1 MYKIKIEVR
10 GLEIV
15 DETEA
20 DRDKR
25 YITIRDLLISGGATT
40 QNASLMKQNLVDL
53 YDGAGNLID
62 TRWETVTVLESEQ
75 LPSPKEEA

>member
-1 MYKIKIEVR
+1 MFKTKIEVR

-25 YITIRDLLISGGATT
+25 YITIRDFMAALGATT
-40 QNASLMKQNLVDL
+40 QNASLMKQNLISH
-53 YDGAGNLID
+53 YDSDGVLID
-62 TRWETVTVLESEQ
+62 TRWETVTVPESEQ

>member
-1 MYKIKIEVR
+1 MFKIKIEVR

-25 YITIRDLLISGGATT
+25 YITIRDFMAALGATT
-40 QNASLMKQNLVDL
+40 QNTSLMKQNLVGI
-53 YDGAGNLID
+53 YDGKGNLID
-62 TRWETVTVLESEQ
+62 TRWETVTVPESEQ